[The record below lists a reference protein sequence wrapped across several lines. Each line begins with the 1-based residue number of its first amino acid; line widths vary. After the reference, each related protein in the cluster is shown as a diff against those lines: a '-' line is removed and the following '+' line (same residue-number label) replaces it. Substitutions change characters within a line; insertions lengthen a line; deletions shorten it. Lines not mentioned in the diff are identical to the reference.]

1 MNKRVFGRKLSR
13 ERSSRE
19 LLFVSLVENLVLN
32 NKIVTTKA
40 KAKSVQGMIDSL
52 VVLAKKQTLASK
64 RNILAKLKGK
74 KEISTIL
81 WRDVANTFQNRVSGF
96 TRIISLPQRKGD
108 MAEMVRLEWVENVT
122 KTEKP
127 KSEVK
132 KKVKEVK
139 TVKKEVKEVKSIK
152 KVSKNKQ
159 KWKKPINQNKAKW
172 LEVGI

>member
-1 MNKRVFGRKLSR
+1 MKKKVFGRKLSR

-40 KAKSVQGMIDSL
+40 KAKSIQGMIDGL

-64 RNILAKLKGK
+64 RNILKKLKGK

-81 WRDVANTFQNRVSGF
+81 WRDVANAFQDRVSGF

-108 MAEMVRLEWVENVT
+108 MAEMVRLEWVNNIV
-122 KTEKP
+122 KTEQP
-127 KSEVK
+127 
-132 KKVKEVK
+132 VKEK
-139 TVKKEVKEVKSIK
+139 KADRTTKKEVKKESKVK
-152 KVSKNKQ
+152 KVSKK
-159 KWKKPINQNKAKW
+159 
-172 LEVGI
+172 